1 MITLAPTIRCSLLLH
16 REGQASWLDNKAAAS
31 RTEQC
36 ARASRSHAKSYTLA
50 CIDAKDAERRVDWLR
65 WFEVNFPMG
74 KPKSQNQEG
83 VAMKGGMGR
92 RQFLKTAGAGALAG
106 TALGMGTPLAHA
118 APTDA
123 SKTPRLLAGCCA
135 YSYRE
140 ALTHGKMTLED
151 FILKAVELK
160 IDAVDMT
167 VYYLKST
174 DPGYLENLRYL
185 AYKNAVTLS
194 GAACGSS
201 MVQADA
207 AKRDEVLKQIKD
219 WIDITDRLGASHLR
233 VFAGVLPEGASMR
246 QATDWVVEGMKAA
259 CDYAAPK
266 GIMLGLED
274 HSGVSQSADV
284 CLEIMHRVNS
294 PYAGINLDITNFIP
308 SATQDFY
315 AQIAACLP
323 YATVSHIRDR
333 FIDKS
338 LVDLDRV
345 WKMYAEAGHRGYMS
359 LEYEADSKGGETAEV
374 GIPKALARIQEL
386 CTKYSSV

>member
-1 MITLAPTIRCSLLLH
+1 MKNTI
-16 REGQASWLDNKAAAS
+16 
-31 RTEQC
+31 
-36 ARASRSHAKSYTLA
+36 
-50 CIDAKDAERRVDWLR
+50 
-65 WFEVNFPMG
+65 
-74 KPKSQNQEG
+74 
-83 VAMKGGMGR
+83 GR
-92 RQFLKTAGAGALAG
+92 RQFLKAAGASALAGAG
-106 TALGMGTPLAHA
+106 LGMSAPHA
-118 APTDA
+118 FAASADA
-123 SKTPRLLAGCCA
+123 NPNVAKTPRLLVGCCA

-160 IDAVDMT
+160 LDAVDMT

-174 DPGYLENLRYL
+174 DPGYLENLRFL
-185 AYKNAVTLS
+185 AYKNAVAFS

-201 MVQADA
+201 MVQADG
-207 AKRDEVLKQIKD
+207 AKRDDVLKQIKS
-219 WIDITDRLGASHLR
+219 WIDVTDRLGASHLR
-233 VFAGVLPEGASMR
+233 VFAGKLPADVTMQ

-294 PYAGINLDITNFIP
+294 PYAGINLDITHFIP
-308 SATQDFY
+308 SATQDQY

-333 FIDKS
+333 FDDKTPIDM
-338 LVDLDRV
+338 DRV
-345 WKMYAEAGHRGYMS
+345 WKMYADAGHKGYMA
-359 LEYEADSKGGETAEV
+359 LEYEGDTQGGETAET
-374 GIPKALARIQEL
+374 GIPKALTQIREL
-386 CTKYSSV
+386 CRKYSSV

>member
-1 MITLAPTIRCSLLLH
+1 M
-16 REGQASWLDNKAAAS
+16 
-31 RTEQC
+31 
-36 ARASRSHAKSYTLA
+36 KSA
-50 CIDAKDAERRVDWLR
+50 
-65 WFEVNFPMG
+65 
-74 KPKSQNQEG
+74 
-83 VAMKGGMGR
+83 MGR

-106 TALGMGTPLAHA
+106 TALGMSVPVASA
-118 APTDA
+118 AAVDENTNT

-151 FILKAVELK
+151 FIMKAVELK
-160 IDAVDMT
+160 IDAVDIT

-174 DPGYLENLRYL
+174 DPGYLESLRFL
-185 AYKNAVTLS
+185 AYKNAVTFS

-207 AKRDEVLKQIKD
+207 AKRDEVLKQIKG
-219 WIDITDRLGASHLR
+219 WIDVTDRLGASHLR
-233 VFAGVLPEGASMR
+233 VFAGKLPDGVTMQ

-266 GIMLGLED
+266 GITLGLED

-294 PYAGINLDITNFIP
+294 PYAGINLDITHFIP
-308 SATQDFY
+308 SATQDQY
-315 AQIAACLP
+315 AQIAACIP

-333 FIDKS
+333 FDDKTPIDM
-338 LVDLDRV
+338 DRV
-345 WKMYAEAGHRGYMS
+345 WKMYAQAGHKGYMA
-359 LEYEADSKGGETAEV
+359 LEYEGDSQGGEAAEV
-374 GIPKALARIQEL
+374 GIPKMLARIQEL